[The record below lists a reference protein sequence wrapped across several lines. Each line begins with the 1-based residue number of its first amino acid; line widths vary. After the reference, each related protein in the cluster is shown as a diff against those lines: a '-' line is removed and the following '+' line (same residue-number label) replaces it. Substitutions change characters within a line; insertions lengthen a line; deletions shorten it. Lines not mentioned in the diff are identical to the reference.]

1 MCFDETIKRSKVSAL
16 QSEEPAR
23 RRYRKDYFATKET
36 LEIADYFGVES
47 GSKVNKI
54 EKAGCHVH
62 KSAHV
67 NAPIIEECP
76 VTLEC
81 EVVSYSDETGVL
93 VGKIIAQQAD
103 EAVLTGGVVD
113 FSELHLSPK
122 IFSSLTA
129 TL

>member
-1 MCFDETIKRSKVSAL
+1 MCFDETTKRSKVSAL

-36 LEIADYFGVES
+36 VEIADYFGVES

-81 EVVSYSDETGVL
+81 EVVSYSD
-93 VGKIIAQQAD
+93 
-103 EAVLTGGVVD
+103 
-113 FSELHLSPK
+113 
-122 IFSSLTA
+122 
-129 TL
+129 